1 MYKRLSM
8 LLALLLIF
16 AILSAC
22 ATTPPGATSSTTSDE
37 MAADAANNNGEGSGE
52 GTMEN
57 GTRGILRMPHPLVW
71 EGKETLDPA
80 GPVSFDYANYLL
92 YNRLV
97 RLDEEGVPMPE
108 LATAWEANEDAT
120 AWTFTLR
127 DDVTFHDGSPM
138 TSADVAYTFAHI
150 LDPATESPAAS
161 LLGLIAGTETPDAQT
176 IVFQLSEG
184 HADFPLLLVSRFA
197 AIVPA
202 DSAATIA
209 ESGIGTGP
217 FKLESLT
224 ADGTTVFVANDDYWK
239 GTPGLAGIELVAMAD
254 SDSRVLGAQSGQFD
268 LVIDLSATQADL
280 FAGDDTFSVLEFP
293 TGRFATLVM
302 RTDTPPF
309 DDVRVRQAMK
319 LVADRQ
325 VLIDLV
331 SGGAGTISC
340 DTPVAPRDVYRW
352 ESECPQDIDGAKA
365 LLAEAGYPDGLD
377 VTLYTADVQALLI
390 PMAEVY
396 QQQAAAAGINVTLEV
411 LSADSYWSAAWM
423 IEPFLASY
431 WLERPADNILNT
443 LWRSTAPW
451 NEAYFQN
458 TDFDQL
464 LDEARSALDFEAR
477 RTRYQEA
484 QQLGAMEGGH
494 LVPFHVNQFTVV
506 STNVTGV
513 QARSEQHM
521 EWHLISKG
529 E

>member
-1 MYKRLSM
+1 M
-8 LLALLLIF
+8 
-16 AILSAC
+16 SAC
-22 ATTPPGATSSTTSDE
+22 ATPPQATTPSSTSDE
-37 MAADAANNNGEGSGE
+37 TTTETAQGSGE
-52 GTMEN
+52 GIAESSEH
-57 GTRGILRMPHPLVW
+57 GILRMPHPLIW
-71 EGKETLDPA
+71 EEESLDPA
-80 GPVSFDYANYLL
+80 GPVSFDYASYLL
-92 YNRLV
+92 YNRLI
-97 RLDEEGVPMPE
+97 RLNEDGVPVPE

-120 AWTFTLR
+120 AWTFSLR
-127 DDVTFHDGSPM
+127 DDVTFHDGTPM
-138 TSADVAYTFAHI
+138 TSADVAYTFDHI
-150 LDPATESPAAS
+150 FDPATESPAAS
-161 LLGLIAGTETPDAQT
+161 LLSLIASTKAPDPQT
-176 IVFQLSEG
+176 VVFQLSEG

-202 DSAATIA
+202 DSAATIG

-217 FKLESLT
+217 FKLESLV
-224 ADGTTVFVANDDYWK
+224 ADGTSVFVANDAYWK
-239 GTPGLAGIELVAMAD
+239 GAPGLAGIELVAMAD

-280 FAGDDTFSVLEFP
+280 FAGDDTFTVLEFP
-293 TGRFATLVM
+293 TGKFGTLVM

-319 LVADRQ
+319 MVADRQ

-331 SGGAGTISC
+331 LSGAGTISC
-340 DTPVAPRDVYRW
+340 DTPVSPRDVYRW
-352 ESECPQDIDGAKA
+352 EGECPQNIEGAKA

-377 VTLYTADVQALLI
+377 VTLYTSDVQATLI
-390 PMAEVY
+390 PLAEVY

-423 IEPFLASY
+423 VEPFLTSY

-458 TDFDQL
+458 TNFDQL
-464 LDEARSALDFEAR
+464 LNDARSTLDFETR
-477 RTRYQEA
+477 RTLYQEA

-494 LVPFHVNQFTVV
+494 LIPFHVNQFTVV
-506 STNVTGV
+506 SNNVTGV
-513 QARSEQHM
+513 QARADQHM
-521 EWHLISKG
+521 EWHLVSKS